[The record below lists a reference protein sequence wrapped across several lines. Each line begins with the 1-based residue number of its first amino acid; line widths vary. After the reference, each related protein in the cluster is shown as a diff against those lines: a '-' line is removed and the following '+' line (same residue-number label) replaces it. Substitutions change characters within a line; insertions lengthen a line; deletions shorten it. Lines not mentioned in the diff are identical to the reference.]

1 MTDHF
6 TRSTML
12 AALGALGASVALT
25 PRAGAQ
31 TLAPLRVAAVAA
43 DSYAEPYYASE
54 LGVFKRNG
62 IDAQVVSFPNGAAM
76 AAALAG
82 GSVDVGVGDVVAT
95 ANAIGHGLPFTM
107 IAGAGLYET
116 SAPTTLLCVAKD
128 APIQTAKALEGQT
141 VAVISLVSLSSA
153 AVKAWLSAGGADVTA
168 VKFVELGFGEMP
180 GALARGTVAAAFI
193 AEPVLSSNA
202 AQTATRVLG
211 KAYDAVAPEFAI
223 SVAFTTRDWLARNP
237 AVAARFVRSMVETA
251 KVANAH
257 PEQTAPIL
265 ARITQLDPARIATI
279 TRSTFATALSPTL
292 IAPVLDVAHRYN
304 VMPNAVRAA
313 DAITIVNPA

>member
-1 MTDHF
+1 MMAGLGT
-6 TRSTML
+6 L
-12 AALGALGASVALT
+12 AASAALA
-25 PRAGAQ
+25 RAGVAQ
-31 TLAPLRVAAVAA
+31 TPAPIRVAAVAA
-43 DSYAEPYYASE
+43 DSYAEPFYALD

-62 IDAQVVSFPNGAAM
+62 LDAQVVPFPNGAAM

-82 GSVDVGVGDVVAT
+82 GTVDVGVGDVVAT

-128 APIQTAKALEGQT
+128 SPIQNAKALEGQT

-153 AVKAWLSAGGADVTA
+153 AVKAWLSAGGADLSA

-180 GALARGTVAAAFI
+180 AALARGTVGAAFI
-193 AEPVLSSNA
+193 AEPVLSSAA
-202 AQTATRVLG
+202 AQSATRVLG
-211 KAYDAVAPEFAI
+211 KAYDAVAAEFAI
-223 SVAFTTRDWLARNP
+223 SVAFTTRDWLAHNP
-237 AVAARFVRSMVETA
+237 AAAAHFVRSLYDTA
-251 KVANAH
+251 RIANAH

-265 ARITQLDPARIATI
+265 ATATQLDAARIATI
-279 TRSTFATALSPTL
+279 TRSRFATSFSPAL

-304 VMPNAVRAA
+304 VMPNALKAA
-313 DAITIVNPA
+313 DAMTVVAPA